1 MEDTKNTFRVKVNM
15 SGVTPF
21 TAAVLKL
28 GQTRKFRESSNEFSW
43 MFYRIL
49 ISITTLVESDGKL
62 IAGQLSYYYYLLRED
77 TNYLAMPAPG
87 SYFK

>member
-1 MEDTKNTFRVKVNM
+1 M

-62 IAGQLSYYYYLLRED
+62 IAGQLSYYLLRED

>member
-1 MEDTKNTFRVKVNM
+1 M

-62 IAGQLSYYYYLLRED
+62 IAGQLSY
-77 TNYLAMPAPG
+77 
-87 SYFK
+87 